1 MRKIALWLCTLGGCF
16 GQVPTTTKPAQS
28 EAATAPAVLP
38 ATPVDDFIL
47 KGAGVGGKPEAL
59 VAKLPR
65 QALRWSAVGK
75 KDLFRGEGNTSF
87 AGNRLESFT
96 VMTDGQNV
104 GHLWANLA
112 AGGKEQEGDLKAKLT
127 AQFGPPRFTR
137 TLSLGVNPV
146 SRTTWVS
153 PGAKLAYALECTY
166 PSAGELFV
174 EGEPLRT
181 SLHVF
186 PIGDAESVFFDAA
199 LFSMRDDEVVERF
212 ALVGVNGTASGGFA
226 IKQFF
231 GIPARVVCYSSFQKL
246 QAVQVTFDRNKYPDI
261 GARMIVA
268 GSKTRFY
275 ESMKELLNMRLRSFP
290 ISTFDGP
297 TQSEL
302 IGKTNLIT
310 PTPPPSASLR
320 SYPVELKS
328 KSPVGSKST
337 VTRIGG
343 STTQEIAVGA
353 PSAVAPQDVS
363 AERQTKAL
371 WSPGSWSRNYLL
383 FGRQLTAYGPGIG
396 IAKAL
401 DPNLGGLIGTINV
414 HPSPLSAFRT
424 PTLDF
429 TKYQDNLRAH
439 PQGGVYL
446 EVPMIDQG
454 KTSYCFPASFARIL
468 QYYGFQINMHQVATI
483 ASSSVSEGT
492 DGYGRMTALFE
503 ASKKLNVGYKQFQ
516 AKSELMGFVKSCIDM
531 GQPILWSVPD
541 HARLIVGYDQVKRE
555 IIYSDSYG
563 EGHESKRMSLAEAE
577 VINKGCAAFFP
588 PDVVVS
594 K

>member
-16 GQVPTTTKPAQS
+16 GQVPTMKPAQP
-28 EAATAPAVLP
+28 EVAVAALT
-38 ATPVDDFIL
+38 ATPVDEFIFR
-47 KGAGVGGKPEAL
+47 GAGVGGKSEAL
-59 VAKLPR
+59 GARLPR
-65 QALRWSAVGK
+65 QAIRWTPVGK
-75 KDLFRGEGNTSF
+75 KDLYRGEGNVSF
-87 AGNRLESFT
+87 AGSKLENLT

-112 AGGKEQEGDLKAKLT
+112 AGGKEQESDLKAKLT

-137 TLSLGVNPV
+137 TLSLGANPV

-153 PGAKLAYALECTY
+153 PAAKLAYALECTY
-166 PSAGELFV
+166 PSAGELFA
-174 EGEPLRT
+174 EGDPLRT
-181 SLHVF
+181 CLHVF
-186 PIGDAESVFFDAA
+186 PIGDAESVFFDSA
-199 LFSMRDDEVVERF
+199 LFAMRDDEVEERF
-212 ALVGVNGTASGGFA
+212 ALVGVSGTAAGGFA

-231 GIPARVVCYSSFQKL
+231 GMPARIRCYSSFQKL
-246 QAVQVTFDRNKYPDI
+246 QAVQITFPRDQYPDV

-268 GSKTRFY
+268 GTKTRFH
-275 ESMKELLNMRLRSFP
+275 ESMKELLNVRLRSFP
-290 ISTFDGP
+290 VSTFDGP

-302 IGKTNLIT
+302 IGNTNLIT
-310 PTPPPSASLR
+310 DTPPPSASLR
-320 SYPVELKS
+320 SYAVELKS
-328 KSPVGSKST
+328 KGSSGSNRSVTKVGGT
-337 VTRIGG
+337 
-343 STTQEIAVGA
+343 TTQEIAVGA
-353 PSAVAPQDVS
+353 PSAVAPKDVS

-414 HPSPLSAFRT
+414 QTTPLSAFRT

-429 TKYQDNLRAH
+429 TKYQDNVRPH

-454 KTSYCFPASFARIL
+454 QTSYCFPASFARIL
-468 QYYGFQINMHQVATI
+468 QYYGFQINMHQVAKI
-483 ASSSVSEGT
+483 ASSSVTEGT

-516 AKSELMGFVKSCIDM
+516 AKSDLMGFVKSCIDL
-531 GQPILWSVPD
+531 GQPILWSVPE
-541 HARLIVGYDQVKRE
+541 HARLIVGYDQVKKE

-563 EGHESKRMSLAEAE
+563 SGHESKRMSLAQAEAM
-577 VINKGCAAFFP
+577 NKGCAAFFP
-588 PDVVVS
+588 PDVIVS
-594 K
+594 R

>member
-1 MRKIALWLCTLGGCF
+1 MRKIVLWLCALSECF
-16 GQVPTTTKPAQS
+16 GQVPAPTKPAQP
-28 EAATAPAVLP
+28 EVVTASAVHP

-47 KGAGVGGKPEAL
+47 QGAGVGGKPEAL

-65 QALRWSAVGK
+65 QALRWSAIGK

-87 AGNRLESFT
+87 VGNQLESFT

-127 AQFGPPRFTR
+127 AQFGQPKFTR
-137 TLSLGVNPV
+137 TLSLGANPV

-166 PSAGELFV
+166 PSAGELFA

-186 PIGDAESVFFDAA
+186 SIGDAESVFFDPG
-199 LFSMRDDEVVERF
+199 LFAMRDDEVEERF
-212 ALVGVNGTASGGFA
+212 ALVGVNGTASGGFSL
-226 IKQFF
+226 KQFF

-246 QAVQVTFDRNKYPDI
+246 QAVQVVFDGDKYPDI

-268 GSKTRFY
+268 GTKTRFY
-275 ESMKELLNMRLRSFP
+275 ESMKELLNVRLRSFP

-328 KSPVGSKST
+328 KGRRT
-337 VTRIGG
+337 GTRSGG
-343 STTQEIAVGA
+343 TTTESVAVGA
-353 PSAVAPQDVS
+353 PSGVAPQDVS
-363 AERQTKAL
+363 VERQTKAL

-383 FGRQLTAYGPGIG
+383 YGRKLTAYGPGIG

-414 HPSPLSAFRT
+414 HTSPLSAFRT
-424 PTLDF
+424 ATLDF
-429 TKYQDNLRAH
+429 TKYQDNVRPH

-454 KTSYCFPASFARIL
+454 NTSYCFPASFARIL
-468 QYYGFQINMHQVATI
+468 QYYGFQINMHQVAKI
-483 ASSSVSEGT
+483 ASSSVTEGT

-503 ASKKLNVGYKQFQ
+503 ASKKLNVHYKRFE
-516 AKSELMGFVKSCIDM
+516 AKSDLMGFVKSCVDL
-531 GQPILWSVPD
+531 GQPILWSVPN
-541 HARLIVGYDQVKRE
+541 HARLIVGYDQLKKE

-563 EGHESKRMSLAEAE
+563 AGHESKRMSLAEAE
-577 VINKGCAAFFP
+577 GMNKGCAAFFP